1 MPLATIKDI
10 ALALGIAP
18 STVSRGLNG
27 QPGLSEEVRQ
37 RIVETA
43 ARVGYRPSGIARA
56 LRSKTTR
63 TIGLIVPSIL
73 NPFFTDL
80 AYAVE
85 LAARA
90 RGFSVIVGNSDEE
103 PSHETEYLR
112 IMIERGVDGLLVAPS
127 RDRNAMLTELHEG
140 GTPMIFLDRK
150 VPGLDVPTVD
160 VDPEPAIRAL
170 ARRMAGLGF
179 RRVGIVRGPDGVGVA
194 RERTARMVRA
204 GEASGL
210 IFEPRHQFAGNFT
223 VDGGKAAFAALSQ
236 DMPDAIFLTN
246 NLMTQGFLLAAAE
259 AGTGV
264 GREIAIAT
272 FDDVPLF
279 QLYNPPITAIVQPT
293 RRMGEMAVDMLLR
306 RIAGERVS
314 SARLAADVV
323 FRASFSEARPF

>member
-27 QPGLSEEVRQ
+27 LPGLSEEMRQ

-90 RGFSVIVGNSDEE
+90 KGFSVIVGNSDEE

-127 RDRNAMLTELHEG
+127 RDRNAMLAELHRA
-140 GTPMIFLDRK
+140 GTPMIFLDRN

-160 VDPEPAIRAL
+160 VDPEPAIRIL
-170 ARRMAGLGF
+170 VRRMVSLGF
-179 RRVGIVRGPDGVGVA
+179 RRIGIVRGPEGVAVA
-194 RERTARMVRA
+194 RERTSRMMRA
-204 GEASGL
+204 GKASGL

-223 VDGGKAAFAALSQ
+223 VEGGKAAFAALSK
-236 DMPDAIFLTN
+236 DLPDAIFLTN
-246 NLMTQGFLLAAAE
+246 NLMTQGFLLAAAD
-259 AGTGV
+259 AGTGI

-293 RRMGEMAVDMLLR
+293 RLMGEMAVDMLVK

-314 SARLAADVV
+314 SARLAADVAL
-323 FRASFSEARPF
+323 RASFHEVRPL

>member
-1 MPLATIKDI
+1 MALATIKDI

-27 QPGLSEEVRQ
+27 LPGLSEEVRQ

-90 RGFSVIVGNSDEE
+90 KGFSMIVGNSDEE
-103 PSHETEYLR
+103 PSHEIEYLR
-112 IMIERGVDGLLVAPS
+112 IMIERGVDGLLIAPS
-127 RDRNAMLTELHEG
+127 RDRNDMLAELHEA
-140 GTPMIFLDRK
+140 GTPMIFLDRN
-150 VPGLDVPTVD
+150 VPGLNVPTVD
-160 VDPEPAIRAL
+160 VDPEAAIRTL
-170 ARRMAGLGF
+170 ARRMASLGL
-179 RRVGIVRGPDGVGVA
+179 RRIGIVRGPDGVAVA
-194 RERTARMVRA
+194 RERTAWMVRA
-204 GEASGL
+204 GKAEGL
-210 IFEPRHQFAGNFT
+210 VFEPRHQFTGNFT
-223 VDGGKAAFAALSQ
+223 MEGGKAAFTALIQ
-236 DMPDAIFLTN
+236 DLPDAVFLTN
-246 NLMTQGFLLAAAE
+246 NLMTQGFLLAASE
-259 AGTGV
+259 AGNGI

-272 FDDVPLF
+272 FDDIPLF

-293 RRMGEMAVDMLLR
+293 RLMGEMAVDMLLR
-306 RIAGERVS
+306 RIAGKQVS
-314 SARLAADVV
+314 SVRLMADVAL
-323 FRASFSEARPF
+323 RASFSDARSF